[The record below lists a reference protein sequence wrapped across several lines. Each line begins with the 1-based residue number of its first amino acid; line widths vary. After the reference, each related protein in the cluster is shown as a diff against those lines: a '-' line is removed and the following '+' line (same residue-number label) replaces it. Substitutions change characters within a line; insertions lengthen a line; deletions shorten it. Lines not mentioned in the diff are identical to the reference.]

1 MKNIKLF
8 EDFINLGD
16 EQINEAKG
24 PSREILAIAKKI
36 QFGTRAGIPKDVII
50 KGSVRNPGNEGD
62 VDLEQWYSMLIQKFE
77 ESGFMSSFEHT
88 KGTITSYNTVQ
99 DFILGQFFK
108 ISIQAWSSGTILLE
122 LKQKMADTKIK
133 KIYFFGDMNSTTDI
147 ITQVLSSN
155 REILTQLGGY
165 EDTSGLPKSIIEL
178 QGDTKAV
185 SAMNRVGNFDPETA
199 LKGILLNMTYYVPAS
214 RKSSIEDMIDL
225 LNKYSKDKN
234 YLKTTVEGN
243 PRLL

>member
-1 MKNIKLF
+1 MKALLF
-8 EDFINLGD
+8 EEFVNSGD

-77 ESGFMSSFEHT
+77 GSGFMSSFEHT

-122 LKQKMADTKIK
+122 LKQKMADTESELK
-133 KIYFFGDMNSTTDI
+133 KAITI
-147 ITQVLSSN
+147 IDKREEELGKQLSDKYGVGTVN
-155 REILTQLGGY
+155 
-165 EDTSGLPKSIIEL
+165 IEA
-178 QGDTKAV
+178 GT
-185 SAMNRVGNFDPETA
+185 FT
-199 LKGILLNMTYYVPAS
+199 
-214 RKSSIEDMIDL
+214 
-225 LNKYSKDKN
+225 
-234 YLKTTVEGN
+234 
-243 PRLL
+243 PRS